1 MQIIEVKN
9 NYVKIGYEAS
19 EQELVLSGFLV
30 IKDRINSFIAQI
42 MHLEANSEGNFAVAK
57 LLFNFDEQG
66 AVTGYN
72 GAIPSISSPV
82 GMVYPQEILELFN
95 AQTPI
100 LLGELAQQ
108 KTPLKLDCEFLKEKL
123 LVCCEKISDSRLLT
137 ENLNA
142 QLCALGKK
150 VLVFD
155 LAGNLDFSKNKLTAG
170 KSFKLPLNSDT
181 INFIYEKGLVDAKA
195 ETKALLQEVFLE
207 LQNYVKTIPDMFIPF
222 ETFLKVVDE
231 QYQQLGYIE
240 LVLLKNKLLR
250 FFEKGVFAQQKK
262 DFAKLKASLKHP
274 VTTIFNLS
282 KMDEM
287 IQREMIS
294 YAYRLIKTLDKDVF
308 VIVNLGENSD
318 KKLLKQIFTTKN
330 AFTTIICSY
339 SYKYLNELKQIS
351 KNLFLFS
358 PLQPQNY
365 FAGYN
370 TFLNKLNAGEFI
382 VYGSA
387 TNHIPFIVK
396 LSDIPQTNFENPA
409 VAPPTPTPE
418 QVAKQ
423 EIIEE
428 QIKKEVDEIY
438 TRPKSEIIQTEEPSV
453 VTVEDL
459 SDDDLDFI
467 ENIISIP
474 SPKDE
479 TKKESISP
487 LDEIS
492 VYTQEEP
499 SQEPPA
505 QEFFEGQMQQENE
518 EILNISSQSE
528 GGILPVYSAEIQNE
542 NPLGAQSFEQGEIV
556 YHPKYGKGT
565 VEKIISYGTKSLCS
579 IQFENVGRRLLDPAL
594 AEIKK
599 ISEQ

>member
-1 MQIIEVKN
+1 
-9 NYVKIGYEAS
+9 
-19 EQELVLSGFLV
+19 
-30 IKDRINSFIAQI
+30 
-42 MHLEANSEGNFAVAK
+42 
-57 LLFNFDEQG
+57 
-66 AVTGYN
+66 
-72 GAIPSISSPV
+72 
-82 GMVYPQEILELFN
+82 
-95 AQTPI
+95 
-100 LLGELAQQ
+100 
-108 KTPLKLDCEFLKEKL
+108 
-123 LVCCEKISDSRLLT
+123 
-137 ENLNA
+137 
-142 QLCALGKK
+142 ALGKK

-155 LAGNLDFSKNKLTAG
+155 FAGNFDFSKNRLTAG
-170 KSFKLPLNSDT
+170 KSFKLPLNSEA
-181 INFIYEKGLVDAKA
+181 INFIYEKGLTDAKA

-207 LQNYVKTIPDMFIPF
+207 LQNYVKTIPDMFVPF

-231 QYQQLGYIE
+231 QYRQLGYIE
-240 LVLLKNKLLR
+240 LVLLKNRLLR

-294 YAYRLIKTLDKDVF
+294 YAYSLIKTLDKEVY

-339 SYKYLNELKQIS
+339 SYKYLNELKQIA
-351 KNLFLFS
+351 KNLFLFA
-358 PLQPQNY
+358 PIEPQNY

-396 LSDIPQTNFENPA
+396 LSDLPQTNFESP
-409 VAPPTPTPE
+409 VVTPPPPTPE

-423 EIIEE
+423 EIVEE

-438 TRPKSEIIQTEEPSV
+438 TRPKSEINTPEEPV
-453 VTVEDL
+453 VTTIEDL
-459 SDDDLDFI
+459 SDEDLDFI
-467 ENIISIP
+467 ENSITNPAEEDEIIQ
-474 SPKDE
+474 
-479 TKKESISP
+479 ESISP
-487 LDEIS
+487 LDVIEIAPQQILE
-492 VYTQEEP
+492 QEIPPQPVFE
-499 SQEPPA
+499 SQEKEE
-505 QEFFEGQMQQENE
+505 QD
-518 EILNISSQSE
+518 EILNVSTQNE
-528 GGILPVYSAEIQNE
+528 GGILPVYSAEIQSE
-542 NPLGAQSFEQGEIV
+542 NPLGAQIFEQGETV

-594 AEIKK
+594 AEIRK

>member
-1 MQIIEVKN
+1 MQITEVKN
-9 NYVKIGYEAS
+9 NYVKISYDTS
-19 EQELVLSGFLV
+19 TQELVLSGFLV
-30 IKDRINSFIAQI
+30 IKDRIQSFIAQI

-66 AVTGYN
+66 TVTGYN
-72 GAIPSISSPV
+72 GAIPSLSSPV
-82 GMVYPQEILELFN
+82 GMVYAQELLELFN
-95 AQTPI
+95 AQNPI

-108 KTPLKLDCEFLKEKL
+108 KTPLKLDSEFLKEKL

-155 LAGNLDFSKNKLTAG
+155 FVGNFDFSKNRLTAG
-170 KSFKLPLNSDT
+170 KSFKLPLNSDA
-181 INFIYEKGLVDAKA
+181 ISFIYEKGLIDAKA

-240 LVLLKNKLLR
+240 LVLLKNRLLR

-262 DFAKLKASLKHP
+262 DFVKLKASLKHP
-274 VTTIFNLS
+274 VTTVFNLS

-294 YAYRLIKTLDKDVF
+294 YAYSLIKTLDREIF
-308 VIVNLGENSD
+308 VIINLGENSD

-351 KNLFLFS
+351 KNLLLFA

-370 TFLNKLNAGEFI
+370 TFLNKLNASEFI
-382 VYGSA
+382 AYGSA
-387 TNHIPFIVK
+387 TNHIPFIVT
-396 LSDIPQTNFENPA
+396 LSDLPQTNFEKP
-409 VAPPTPTPE
+409 VVIPPPPTPE

-423 EIIEE
+423 EVVEE

-438 TRPKSEIIQTEEPSV
+438 TKPKSETPLDEETTV
-453 VTVEDL
+453 EVVEDL
-459 SDDDLDFI
+459 SDEDLDFI
-467 ENIISIP
+467 ENSIVNP
-474 SPKDE
+474 VE
-479 TKKESISP
+479 KEEIVQENISP
-487 LDEIS
+487 LDNIS
-492 VYTQEEP
+492 VYTQEE
-499 SQEPPA
+499 SA
-505 QEFFEGQMQQENE
+505 QEIPTQQVFENE
-518 EILNISSQSE
+518 PQGFRQEILDVSTQNDS
-528 GGILPVYSAEIQNE
+528 GILPVYSAEIQSE
-542 NPLGAQSFEQGEIV
+542 NPLNTQIFEQGEIV

-599 ISEQ
+599 VND